1 MAGRRRKEF
10 IMSSYLW
17 LCGAGLIFGVAFMIA
32 FWRWITSGDKND
44 RELFREWRAEKE
56 KGDE

>member
-1 MAGRRRKEF
+1 
-10 IMSSYLW
+10 MSSYLW